1 MKKPWVKKL
10 FLVFGILFGLILV
23 ANFALNI
30 WLKTQLPDYI
40 KNNTAY
46 KVSYKKLDVD
56 LGSGNIFASE
66 IKVQSKNPN
75 NTQLLGLDGTV
86 DTIKISRFGIFDAL
100 INKKISSTDVFL
112 ASPKLNITLSDA
124 VDKKTGKKKN
134 PVSFENIRIRNGKIT
149 VFKPTKENFLSVQD
163 LDLTVENLETTEDVV
178 EDKLPVVFDS
188 YSIHGENF
196 FFQPNR
202 IYQLTIAKMNT
213 KDGQMSVE
221 NFNLKPLMGFEDF
234 KKNFPKQ
241 KQLLDFAIPQM
252 NFKDIALKKN
262 KVSLSGAHFIN
273 PRFLVYT
280 NNAVAAKKEKKPF
293 NFDIDLKGFQI
304 SNASAQIVKPDGTD
318 LLLAKKLNLSVNDL
332 VFNKETSSQVI
343 PVHYKDFKFAGED
356 VLLAANDR
364 IHFKNINI
372 SPKNGAFSEISVSN
386 PNNKTN
392 LKLNKI
398 AFNVNDWKIADK
410 KLNLDVKDVI
420 VDGVDG
426 IYIPSSAEKAVKKK
440 QNFAGIQFP
449 VTIRNIQLKNSSF
462 TLDKDNQPLSF
473 KQLNAKIS
481 NLEMAPKSDNSG
493 LAFKVKDY
501 SLASSDFSYKTKF
514 YLMTVGNLNFAKN
527 KAVINNFAMKPL
539 VSRAQFIK
547 MIPVESDLYDLKFS
561 QIIAS
566 GNWDF
571 FSENKSI
578 HANSVKIL
586 NANANIFRSKVPADD
601 PKIKP
606 LYSKMLRSINIPMFV
621 DHLYLKNSYLEYEED
636 TKKSDG
642 PGKLTFSKF
651 NMHVQNLN
659 SAKMKGKP
667 TEVKIKIDC
676 SFLNASPLS
685 VNWNFNTADQND
697 RFRIA
702 GRATG
707 IPASSLNAFIVP
719 YMNVSATGTI
729 QEMLFD
735 FKGNPKGL
743 AGSFKLKHQDLKIA
757 LLDKQTK
764 AKKGL
769 LSAVANVF
777 IKSTSDKFPESVEVE
792 GVERDPTKSFFNM
805 FWKGIE
811 DGLKKTLIGETLA
824 KTTETVKDVTKSV
837 NEEVKSQP
845 KKEEPQKKKGFMK
858 GVFKKKEK
866 SETK

>member
-10 FLVFGILFGLILV
+10 LISLGIFFGLILI

-40 KNNTAY
+40 KKNTDY
-46 KVSYKKLDVD
+46 KVSYKRMDVD
-56 LGSGNIFASE
+56 LATGNIFASG
-66 IKVQSKNPN
+66 IKVESKNPQ
-75 NTQLLGLDGTV
+75 NTQKIGLKGSI
-86 DTIKISRFGIFDAL
+86 DTLKISRFGIFDAVF
-100 INKKISSTDVFL
+100 NKRISSTDLLL
-112 ASPKLNITLSDA
+112 AHPNLEITLADA
-124 VDKKTGKKKN
+124 VDKKKGKKRN
-134 PVSFENIRIRNGKIT
+134 PLSFENIRIRNGKIT
-149 VFKPTKENFLSVQD
+149 VFKPTKEKFFSVQD
-163 LDLTVENLETTEDVV
+163 LDLMVANLQMTEEVV
-178 EDKLPVVFDS
+178 EDKLPVLFDS
-188 YSIHGENF
+188 YSIRGEDF

-202 IYQLTIAKMNT
+202 IYQLTIGKIKT
-213 KDGQMSVE
+213 TDGQMSME
-221 NFNLKPLMGFEDF
+221 NFNLKPLMSFGDF

-241 KQLLDFAIPQM
+241 KQLFQFAIPQM
-252 NFKDIALKKN
+252 NFKDIILKKN
-262 KVSLSGAHFIN
+262 KVSLSQAHLVN

-280 NNAVAAKKEKKPF
+280 NNVVTSKKEKKPF
-293 NFDIDLKGFQI
+293 NFDIDLHGFMVT
-304 SNASAQIVKPDGTD
+304 NASAQIVKPDGTN
-318 LLLAKKLNLSVNDL
+318 LVLAKKLNLSISDF

-343 PVHYKDFKFAGED
+343 PVQYKDFTFGGED
-356 VLLAANDR
+356 VLVAANDH
-364 IHFKNINI
+364 IQFKSI
-372 SPKNGAFSEISVSN
+372 AFNPRKGTLSEISVSN
-386 PNNKTN
+386 PNNRTD
-392 LKLNKI
+392 LKIKQI
-398 AFNVNDWKIADK
+398 AVNINNWKLEDK
-410 KLNLDVKDVI
+410 KLNLDVKDVL
-420 VDGVDG
+420 VDEINGV
-426 IYIPSSAEKAVKKK
+426 YVPSGEKAEKKKAS
-440 QNFAGIQFP
+440 FAGVQFP
-449 VTIRNIQLKNSSF
+449 VIIRNVQLKNSNF
-462 TLDKDNQPLSF
+462 TIDKDNQPLAF
-473 KQLNAKIS
+473 YQMNAQLNGLEIS
-481 NLEMAPKSDNSG
+481 PKSDNSG
-493 LAFKVKDY
+493 LVFNLKNY
-501 SLASSDFSYKTKF
+501 SLSTSDFSYKTKF
-514 YLMTVGNLNFAKN
+514 YLMTAGKLNFGKN
-527 KAVINNFAMKPL
+527 KAVISNFAMKPL
-539 VSRAQFIK
+539 VSRSQFIK

-561 QIIAS
+561 QISAV

-571 FSENKSI
+571 FSENKSV
-578 HANSVKIL
+578 HATSVTIL
-586 NANANIFRSKVPADD
+586 KADANIFRSKVPADD

-621 DHLYLKNSYLEYEED
+621 DDLYLKNSYLEYEED

-642 PGKLTFSKF
+642 PGKLTFSNF

-697 RFRIA
+697 RFRIE

-743 AGSFKLKHQDLKIA
+743 GGSFKLKHQDLKIA

-764 AKKGL
+764 EKKNL

-811 DGLKKTLIGETLA
+811 DGLKKTLIGESLA

-837 NEEVKSQP
+837 KEEVKSP
-845 KKEEPQKKKGFMK
+845 SKTEEPQKKKGFMK
-858 GVFKKKEK
+858 SVFKKKEK
-866 SETK
+866 SETD

>member
-1 MKKPWVKKL
+1 MKKPWVRKL
-10 FLVFGILFGLILV
+10 LIGLGIFFGLILI

-30 WLKTQLPDYI
+30 WLKTQLPDYVK
-40 KNNTAY
+40 KNTDY
-46 KVSYKKLDVD
+46 KVSYKRMDVD
-56 LGSGNIFASE
+56 LMTGNIFASAIE
-66 IKVQSKNPN
+66 VESKNPT
-75 NTQLLGLDGTV
+75 NTQVIGLKGSI
-86 DTIKISRFGIFDAL
+86 DTLKISRFGIFDAVF
-100 INKKISSTDVFL
+100 NKKISSTDLLL
-112 ASPKLNITLSDA
+112 ANPNLEITLADA

-149 VFKPTKENFLSVQD
+149 VFKPTKEKFLSVQD
-163 LDLTVENLETTEDVV
+163 LDLIVENLETTEDVV

-188 YSIHGENF
+188 YSIRGENF
-196 FFQPNR
+196 FFQPNT
-202 IYQLTIAKMNT
+202 IYQLTIAKITT

-221 NFNLKPLMGFEDF
+221 NFYLKPLVSFDDF
-234 KKNFPKQ
+234 KKNFPMQ
-241 KQLLDFAIPQM
+241 KQLLEFAVPQM
-252 NFKDIALKKN
+252 NFKDITLKKN

-280 NNAVAAKKEKKPF
+280 NNAVASKKEKKPF
-293 NFDIDLKGFQI
+293 NFDIDLKGVQI
-304 SNASAQIVKPDGTD
+304 TNASAQLIKPDGTD

-343 PVHYKDFKFAGED
+343 PVHYSGFKFSGED
-356 VLLAANDR
+356 ILLAANNY
-364 IHFKNINI
+364 IHFRNINI
-372 SPKNGAFSEISVSN
+372 NPKNGSFNEIAVTN
-386 PNNKTN
+386 PGNKTD
-392 LKLNKI
+392 LKLKQI
-398 AFNVNDWKIADK
+398 AFNINDWKIEDK
-410 KLNLDVKDVI
+410 KLNLDVKNVL
-420 VDGVDG
+420 VDGVAG
-426 IYIPSSAEKAVKKK
+426 VYIPSGEKAVKKK

-449 VTIRNIQLKNSSF
+449 VTIRNIQLKNSDF

-473 KQLNAKIS
+473 KQLNAQIS
-481 NLEMAPKSDNSG
+481 NLEIAPRTDNSG

-501 SLASSDFSYKTKF
+501 SLSSSNFSYKTKF
-514 YLMTVGNLNFAKN
+514 YLMTVGNLNLAKN
-527 KAVINNFAMKPL
+527 KAVISNFAMKPL

-561 QIIAS
+561 QISAA
-566 GNWDF
+566 GDLDF

-578 HANSVKIL
+578 RASNVTIS

-642 PGKLTFSKF
+642 PGKLTFSNF

-685 VNWNFNTADQND
+685 VNWNFNTADQSD

-743 AGSFKLKHQDLKIA
+743 GGSFKLKHKDLKIA

-764 AKKGL
+764 AKKNL

-811 DGLKKTLIGETLA
+811 DGLKKTLIGESLA

-837 NEEVKSQP
+837 
-845 KKEEPQKKKGFMK
+845 KEEAKSPSKTEEPPKKKGFMK
-858 GVFKKKEK
+858 GVFRKKEK

>member
-10 FLVFGILFGLILV
+10 FIVFGILLGLILV

-66 IKVQSKNPN
+66 IKIQSKNPN

-86 DTIKISRFGIFDAL
+86 DTIKISRFGIFDAVF
-100 INKKISSTDVFL
+100 NKKISSSDVFL
-112 ASPKLNITLSDA
+112 AGPNLNVTLSDA

-149 VFKPTKENFLSVQD
+149 VFKPTKEKFLSVQD

-188 YSIHGENF
+188 YSIRGENF
-196 FFQPNR
+196 FFQPNK
-202 IYQLTIAKMNT
+202 IYLLTIAKINT

-280 NNAVAAKKEKKPF
+280 NNAVASIKEKKPF
-293 NFDIDLKGFQI
+293 NFDMDMKGLEI
-304 SNASAQIVKPDGTD
+304 SNASTQIVKPDGTD
-318 LLLAKKLNLSVNDL
+318 LLLANKLNLSVNDL
-332 VFNKETSSQVI
+332 VFNKETSSEVI
-343 PVHYKDFKFAGED
+343 PVHYKDFKFEGED

-372 SPKNGAFSEISVSN
+372 NPKNGAFNEISVSN
-386 PNNKTN
+386 PNSKTD
-392 LKLNKI
+392 LKLKKI
-398 AFNVNDWKIADK
+398 TFNINDWKIADK

-426 IYIPSSAEKAVKKK
+426 IYIPSAAEKEVKKK
-440 QNFAGIQFP
+440 QNFAGIKFP
-449 VTIRNIQLKNSSF
+449 VTVRNIKLKNSNF

-473 KQLNAKIS
+473 NQLNVTVS
-481 NLEMAPKSDNSG
+481 NLEIAPKSDNSG

-501 SLASSDFSYKTKF
+501 RLASSGFSYKTKF
-514 YLMTVGNLNFAKN
+514 YLMTVGNLNFTKN
-527 KAVINNFAMKPL
+527 KTVINNFAMKPL

-547 MIPVESDLYDLKFS
+547 MIPVESDLYDLRFA
-561 QIIAS
+561 QISAS
-566 GNWDF
+566 GNWDL

-578 HANSVKIL
+578 HANSITIL

-606 LYSKMLRSINIPMFV
+606 LYSKMLRSIKIPMFV
-621 DHLYLKNSYLEYEED
+621 DHFYLKNSYLEYEED

-642 PGKLTFSKF
+642 PGKLTFNNF

-685 VNWNFNTADQND
+685 VNWNFNTADQSD

-735 FKGNPKGL
+735 FTGNPKGL
-743 AGSFKLKHQDLKIA
+743 EGSFKLKHQDLKIA

-764 AKKGL
+764 EKKGL

-777 IKSTSDKFPESVEVE
+777 IKSTSEKFPESVEVE

-837 NEEVKSQP
+837 KEDVKSQP
-845 KKEEPQKKKGFMK
+845 KKEEPVKKKGFMK
-858 GVFKKKEK
+858 GVFKKNEK

>member
-1 MKKPWVKKL
+1 MKKPWVRKL
-10 FLVFGILFGLILV
+10 LIGLGIFFGLILI

-40 KNNTAY
+40 KKNTDY
-46 KVSYKKLDVD
+46 KVSYKRMDVD
-56 LGSGNIFASE
+56 LMTGNIFASA
-66 IKVQSKNPN
+66 IKVESKNPT
-75 NTQLLGLDGTV
+75 NTQVIGLKGSI
-86 DTIKISRFGIFDAL
+86 DTLKISRFGIFDAVF
-100 INKKISSTDVFL
+100 NKKISSTDLLL
-112 ASPKLNITLSDA
+112 ANPNLEITLADA

-149 VFKPTKENFLSVQD
+149 VFKPTKEKFLSVQN
-163 LDLTVENLETTEDVV
+163 LDLIVENLETTEDVV

-188 YSIHGENF
+188 YSIRGENF
-196 FFQPNR
+196 FFQPNK
-202 IYQLTIAKMNT
+202 IHQLTIAKIT
-213 KDGQMSVE
+213 TRDGQMSVE
-221 NFNLKPLMGFEDF
+221 NFYLKPLVSFDEF
-234 KKNFPKQ
+234 KKNFPNQ
-241 KQLLDFAIPQM
+241 KKLLELAIPQM

-280 NNAVAAKKEKKPF
+280 NNAVASKKEKKPF
-293 NFDIDLKGFQI
+293 NFDIDLKALQI
-304 SNASAQIVKPDGTD
+304 TNASAQLIKPDGTD

-343 PVHYKDFKFAGED
+343 PVHCSGFKFSGED
-356 VLLAANDR
+356 VLLAANDH
-364 IHFKNINI
+364 IHFKNVNIN
-372 SPKNGAFSEISVSN
+372 PKNGSFSEIAVTN
-386 PNNKTN
+386 PGNKTD
-392 LKLNKI
+392 LKLKQI
-398 AFNVNDWKIADK
+398 AFNINDWKIEDK
-410 KLNLDVKDVI
+410 KLNLDVKNVL
-420 VDGVDG
+420 VDGVAG
-426 IYIPSSAEKAVKKK
+426 VYIPSGEKAVKKK

-449 VTIRNIQLKNSSF
+449 VTIRSIQLKNSDF

-473 KQLNAKIS
+473 KHLNAQIS
-481 NLEMAPKSDNSG
+481 NLEIAPKSDNSG

-501 SLASSDFSYKTKF
+501 SLSSSNFSYKTKF
-514 YLMTVGNLNFAKN
+514 YLMTVGNLNLAKN
-527 KAVINNFAMKPL
+527 KALISNFAMKPL

-547 MIPVESDLYDLKFS
+547 MIPVESDLYDLKFA
-561 QIIAS
+561 QISAA
-566 GNWDF
+566 GDWDF

-578 HANSVKIL
+578 HASNVTIS

-642 PGKLTFSKF
+642 PGKLTFSNF

-743 AGSFKLKHQDLKIA
+743 AGSFKLKHKDLKIA

-764 AKKGL
+764 AKKNL

-811 DGLKKTLIGETLA
+811 DGLKKTLIGESLA

-837 NEEVKSQP
+837 KDDAKSP
-845 KKEEPQKKKGFMK
+845 SKTEEPPKKKGFMK
-858 GVFKKKEK
+858 GVFRKKEK

>member
-1 MKKPWVKKL
+1 MKKPWVRKL
-10 FLVFGILFGLILV
+10 LIGLGIFFGLILI

-40 KNNTAY
+40 KKNTDY
-46 KVSYKKLDVD
+46 KVSYKRMDVD
-56 LGSGNIFASE
+56 LMTGNIFASA
-66 IKVQSKNPN
+66 IKVESKNPK
-75 NTQLLGLDGTV
+75 NTQVIGLKGSI
-86 DTIKISRFGIFDAL
+86 DTLKISRFGIFDAVF
-100 INKKISSTDVFL
+100 NKKISSTDLLL
-112 ASPKLNITLSDA
+112 ANPNLEITLTDA

-134 PVSFENIRIRNGKIT
+134 PVSFENIRIKNGKIT
-149 VFKPTKENFLSVQD
+149 VFKPTKEKFLSVQD
-163 LDLTVENLETTEDVV
+163 LDLIVENLETTEDVV
-178 EDKLPVVFDS
+178 EDKLPVIFDS

-196 FFQPNR
+196 FFQPNT
-202 IYQLTIAKMNT
+202 IYQLTIAKITT

-221 NFNLKPLMGFEDF
+221 NFYLKPLVSFNNF
-234 KKNFPKQ
+234 KKNFPRE
-241 KQLLDFAIPQM
+241 KQLLEFAIPQM

-280 NNAVAAKKEKKPF
+280 NNAVASKKGKKPF
-293 NFDIDLKGFQI
+293 NFNIDLKGIQI
-304 SNASAQIVKPDGTD
+304 TNASAQLIKPDGTD

-343 PVHYKDFKFAGED
+343 PVHYSGFKFSGED
-356 VLLAANDR
+356 VLLAANDH
-364 IHFKNINI
+364 IHFRNINI
-372 SPKNGAFSEISVSN
+372 NPKNGSFSEIAITN
-386 PNNKTN
+386 PGNKTD
-392 LKLNKI
+392 LKLKQI
-398 AFNVNDWKIADK
+398 AFNINDWKIEDE
-410 KLNLDVKDVI
+410 KLNLDVKNVLL
-420 VDGVDG
+420 DGVAG
-426 IYIPSSAEKAVKKK
+426 VYIPSGEKAVKKK

-449 VTIRNIQLKNSSF
+449 VTIRNIQLKNSDF

-473 KQLNAKIS
+473 NQLNAQIS
-481 NLEMAPKSDNSG
+481 NLEIAPRTDNSG

-501 SLASSDFSYKTKF
+501 SLSSSNFSYKTKF
-514 YLMTVGNLNFAKN
+514 YLMTVGNLNLAKN

-547 MIPVESDLYDLKFS
+547 MIPVESDLYDLKFA
-561 QIIAS
+561 QISAA
-566 GNWDF
+566 GDWDF

-578 HANSVKIL
+578 HASNVTIS

-642 PGKLTFSKF
+642 PGKLTFSNF

-685 VNWNFNTADQND
+685 VNWNFNTADQSD

-743 AGSFKLKHQDLKIA
+743 GGSFKLKHKDLKIA

-764 AKKGL
+764 AKKNL

-792 GVERDPTKSFFNM
+792 GVEHDPTKSFFNM

-811 DGLKKTLIGETLA
+811 DGLKKTLIGESLA

-837 NEEVKSQP
+837 KEEAKSSS
-845 KKEEPQKKKGFMK
+845 KTEEPQKKKGFMK
-858 GVFKKKEK
+858 GVFRKKEK